1 MSQIDVKRFSTSKHL
16 LTSKSFW
23 RQTNCW
29 GQKIY
34 WRQKIVD
41 AKKVVDVKKRLTSNN
56 ASTSKKFD
64 VKNFLT
70 SKCFWRQNMYD
81 VKPFFSMSALYKK
94 YGPDYHKDMLAIASK
109 MQAKGGMTKS
119 KALALKDGFLSQKWC
134 SMDLTLH
141 VTWDLNFQH
150 RVRRNIQ
157 NQNPKSNFG
166 IWRQNSFWRQT
177 FFGLQKIVW
186 RPKSF
191 WRQRF
196 VWRQTYFD
204 VKKLFDVKRF
214 FLTSKGCLTSKV
226 FLTSSMFVWRQKK
239 CLTSKNCL
247 TSKFCFK
254 SKYEVKDIT
263 PNRKE
268 NKMMATDHEMVLLQ
282 NCHDAATRINS
293 DPNIKNKTLII
304 QKHILRNWNTMI
316 IKIKKA
322 IKIKRKLEI
331 KRMVPNIMKF
341 DVESL
346 KKMGKDALDLLKRL
360 VGPAQ
365 DLFVHFQF

>member
-94 YGPDYHKDMLAIASK
+94 YGPDYHKDMLAVASK
-109 MQAKGGMTKS
+109 MKAKGGMTKS

-150 RVRRNIQ
+150 GVRRNIQ

-166 IWRQNSFWRQT
+166 IWRQNSFWRQS
-177 FFGLQKIVW
+177 
-186 RPKSF
+186 R
-191 WRQRF
+191 
-196 VWRQTYFD
+196 
-204 VKKLFDVKRF
+204 FDVKRF
-214 FLTSKGCLTSKV
+214 DVKPKTHRFGLTS
-226 FLTSSMFVWRQKK
+226 
-239 CLTSKNCL
+239 N
-247 TSKFCFK
+247 
-254 SKYEVKDIT
+254 
-263 PNRKE
+263 
-268 NKMMATDHEMVLLQ
+268 H
-282 NCHDAATRINS
+282 
-293 DPNIKNKTLII
+293 
-304 QKHILRNWNTMI
+304 
-316 IKIKKA
+316 
-322 IKIKRKLEI
+322 
-331 KRMVPNIMKF
+331 
-341 DVESL
+341 
-346 KKMGKDALDLLKRL
+346 
-360 VGPAQ
+360 
-365 DLFVHFQF
+365 